1 VFVPNHRILG
11 LADMIQGTTPG
22 SRVHDSKLYKAS
34 VWAIIPFT
42 ISSPA
47 NGMARGALDGFLD
60 DMKVREGSYDHSPL
74 SKKPGM
80 QLVVAEAGAMIDAA
94 ELLYRRSFR
103 ETIDKVM
110 AGESLSLEHRA
121 RSRRDQG
128 YAVLQARLAA
138 EKLFTATAGR
148 GLYEGHRVQ
157 RAYAD
162 VHALSGHIVAGWE
175 MPAYSYGQVALGGPP
190 SDPFT

>member
-1 VFVPNHRILG
+1 MRDQQDRQ
-11 LADMIQGTTPG
+11 AQ
-22 SRVHDSKLYKAS
+22 
-34 VWAIIPFT
+34 
-42 ISSPA
+42 
-47 NGMARGALDGFLD
+47 
-60 DMKVREGSYDHSPL
+60 
-74 SKKPGM
+74 PGM
-80 QLVVAEAGAMIDAA
+80 QLVVAEASAMIDAA

-103 ETIDKVM
+103 ETIDKIF
-110 AGESLSLEHRA
+110 AGEQLSLEHRA

-128 YAVLQARLAA
+128 YAVMQARLAA
-138 EKLFTATAGR
+138 EKLFTASAGR

-162 VHALSGHIVAGWE
+162 VQALQGHIVAGWE